1 MQVTHL
7 HEAFQEHLM
16 CMDFEGMIRLLS
28 VHWLC
33 HHTRTAC
40 GLTRVWGPA
49 LLIVHV
55 SLAIAG
61 GPKQGVKLV
70 VLHIDGHAPPILMPQ
85 ACNTAYGLLGLSGHS
100 QGVDIIPK
108 LGAYT
113 CIRLLHMVG
122 RL

>member
-7 HEAFQEHLM
+7 DEAFQANMM
-16 CMDFEGMIRLLS
+16 CMDYKGMIRLLS
-28 VHWLC
+28 IHRLY
-33 HHTRTAC
+33 HQTRTTC

-49 LLIVHV
+49 LFIVHV

-61 GPKQGVKLV
+61 GSEQGVKLV
-70 VLHIDGHAPPILMPQ
+70 VLHIDGHAPPILMLQ
-85 ACNTAYGLLGLSGHS
+85 ACNAAYGLLGLSGHS
-100 QGVDIIPK
+100 QGVDIIPE

-113 CIRLLHMVG
+113 CIRLFHMVG

>member
-7 HEAFQEHLM
+7 DEAFQENVM
-16 CMDFEGMIRLLS
+16 CMDCVIVIRLLS
-28 VHWLC
+28 VHWLY
-33 HHTRTAC
+33 HQTRTAC

-49 LLIVHV
+49 LFIVHI

-61 GPKQGVKLV
+61 GSEQGVKLV

-85 ACNTAYGLLGLSGHS
+85 ARNTAYGLLGLSGHS
-100 QGVDIIPK
+100 QGVDIVPE

-113 CIRLLHMVG
+113 CIRLFHRVG